1 MNAIAEKYAEQGVAS
16 VFLYTN
22 EAHPG
27 ERYPHLTSMRQ
38 KFRQAAALRDELG
51 VNRPILV
58 DALDG
63 ACHRAYGSMPN
74 MTWIFNRAG
83 QAIYKSDWTDANSV
97 ENALQYYL
105 DISRRR
111 SARETL
117 APFNVQRLDYRDADR
132 LAFFNGLTRNGP
144 QAVHDF
150 IAAFGPPPAEFR
162 WPSDALAGAVTDEA
176 SAADADDT
184 D

>member
-1 MNAIAEKYAEQGVAS
+1 MNAIADKYADDGVAS

-22 EAHPG
+22 EAHPA
-27 ERYPHLTSMRQ
+27 ERFPHLTSMEQ
-38 KFRQAAALRDELG
+38 KFRHAAALRDELG
-51 VNRPILV
+51 VSRPILV
-58 DALDG
+58 DGLDG

-97 ENALQYYL
+97 DNALEYYL

-111 SARETL
+111 KDRETL
-117 APFNVQRLDYRDADR
+117 APFTVQRLDYRNADR
-132 LAFFNGLTRNGP
+132 LAFFKGLKRNGR
-144 QAVHDF
+144 QAVDDF
-150 IAAFGPPPAEFR
+150 IAAFGPPPSDFR
-162 WPSDALAGAVTDEA
+162 WDEKD
-176 SAADADDT
+176 SADDS